1 MSLTMGGTANKTL
14 FFSKASLELTFGV
27 PLALPVQNCAD
38 VEVVSNDKAVQF
50 CYTLWQNSNFCPKNQ
65 FAWNL
70 NPILNLTFEAKKA
83 NNFSSKKFGFCHS
96 VLQLAIS

>member
-38 VEVVSNDKAVQF
+38 VEVVSNDKAVQS
-50 CYTLWQNSNFCPKNQ
+50 CYTLWQNSNFCPQKSICIESP
-65 FAWNL
+65 
-70 NPILNLTFEAKKA
+70 PILQLNFEAKQE
-83 NNFSSKKFGFCHS
+83 NYFSDEKVGFCRS
-96 VLQLAIS
+96 V